1 MKVRRLSEKHLEVE
15 AENVNELSIGAIVQ
29 ALAEL
34 AYEVE
39 KLTGKKLKKVRI
51 LLKEAGYVNE

>member
-15 AENVNELSIGAIVQ
+15 AENVNELSIVAIVQ

>member
-39 KLTGKKLKKVRI
+39 KLTGKKLKKVGI

>member
-39 KLTGKKLKKVRI
+39 KLTGKKLKIRI

>member
-34 AYEVE
+34 AYAVE

>member
-1 MKVRRLSEKHLEVE
+1 MSYQ
-15 AENVNELSIGAIVQ
+15 SGAIVQ